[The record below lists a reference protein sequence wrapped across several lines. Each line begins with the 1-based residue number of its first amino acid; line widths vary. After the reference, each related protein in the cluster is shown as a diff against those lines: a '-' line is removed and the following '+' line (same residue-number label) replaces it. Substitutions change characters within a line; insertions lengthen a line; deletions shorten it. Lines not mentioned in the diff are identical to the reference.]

1 MKKKELREQLIII
14 NDVALKLQDSLSFV
28 AYENR
33 RMADFILKIGYTQE
47 VLSDVIINGGDTER
61 AELEK
66 PLTMV
71 KLENQMLRKT
81 LYSQEQELKQGQENY
96 DKLWDM
102 YSELKKENKELKA
115 LLNTDIDT
123 ANVWT
128 WKKKEA
134 K

>member
-1 MKKKELREQLIII
+1 MREQLETMYGMVL
-14 NDVALKLQDSLSFV
+14 NLQDEMFLVS
-28 AYENR
+28 YENK
-33 RMADFILKIGYTQE
+33 RMADFLIKIGYTQE
-47 VLSDVIINGGDTER
+47 VLSDVIINGADTER
-61 AELEK
+61 DELEK

-81 LYSQEQELKQGQENY
+81 LYGQEQELQRGQENY
-96 DKLWDM
+96 NKLWEM

-128 WKKKEA
+128 WKKKEN

>member
-1 MKKKELREQLIII
+1 MKAI
-14 NDVALKLQDSLSFV
+14 DV
-28 AYENR
+28 
-33 RMADFILKIGYTQE
+33 ILKYGW
-47 VLSDVIINGGDTER
+47 
-61 AELEK
+61 
-66 PLTMV
+66 
-71 KLENQMLRKT
+71 ENDECDEAIKEIKNMEAK
-81 LYSQEQELKQGQENY
+81 LKQGQDNY

>member
-1 MKKKELREQLIII
+1 MKKKELREQLETMYGMVL
-14 NDVALKLQDSLSFV
+14 NLQDEMFLVS
-28 AYENR
+28 YENK
-33 RMADFILKIGYTQE
+33 RMADFLIKIGYTQE
-47 VLSDVIINGGDTER
+47 VLSDVIINGDDTER
-61 AELEK
+61 DELEK

-81 LYSQEQELKQGQENY
+81 LYGQEQELQRGQENY
-96 DKLWDM
+96 NKLWEM

-128 WKKKEA
+128 WKKKET

>member
-1 MKKKELREQLIII
+1 MKKKELREQLETMYGMVL
-14 NDVALKLQDSLSFV
+14 NLQDEMFLVS
-28 AYENR
+28 YENK
-33 RMADFILKIGYTQE
+33 RMADFLIKIGYTQE
-47 VLSDVIINGGDTER
+47 VLSDVIINGNDTER
-61 AELEK
+61 DELEK

-71 KLENQMLRKT
+71 KLENQMLRHT
-81 LYSQEQELKQGQENY
+81 LYSQEEELKKGQENY
-96 DKLWDM
+96 NKLWEM

-128 WKKKEA
+128 WKKKEN